1 CRGLEQSAK
10 PVRRDRDVVVDQR
23 HEFRARIECAAHRL
37 VVRTRVAG
45 VLRQPEVL
53 DFRELPREQRPRS
66 VAGGV
71 VHHHQVHAG
80 ARILSAQ
87 RREAFGQE
95 VRAVPGEHHGVHL
108 RALRCYTLGSLARG
122 GNQRRSSRRRAHRSR
137 ALHRRPARR
146 ARRHEA
152 RRSARAPALPS
163 RRAHPRASD
172 RPEAAPV
179 RVLPRRCRPRRG
191 ALARA
196 AHRVP
201 RDQPRRAS
209 LSRPRGVDGP
219 RSLDRVVPADA
230 GAGAGP
236 ALREEAAIGAPRRAR
251 DRPHRGHRPGSRRA
265 SRRPARTRPRHPPR
279 RRCAIQPGASAAG
292 RVRALRGRRRSAKG
306 AGDASLGAAGGSGA
320 EDRRSRAWLR
330 QRRRAAR
337 PVSRRG
343 GFRPALTVRGLRPS
357 PAGGDGLWSA
367 VHRQRRSRAGRG
379 FRWRGPPFSPGRPG
393 RVAAPARAG
402 APRSAAAG
410 RSVAQ
415 GHRAR
420 ARLPLGTVRGATCRG
435 LSGGGA
441 VRVALVHDWLTGLR
455 GGERVLEQLCL
466 LYPAADI
473 FTLVYMPG
481 TCGEIIERH
490 RIRTSFLDRLPKR
503 AYRHYLPLFPLA
515 IESLDLDGYDLVV
528 STSHAVAKG
537 CRPAKGAVHVA
548 YIHTPMRYVWDQF
561 EWYFG
566 AGRAA
571 PLTRLAAGALAPMLR
586 SWDVR
591 STARAHALV
600 ANSRFVAGRIRRYW
614 SGEAWSARRGARCAS
629 SAPFRRR
636 TCRGS
641 TRAPGSSS
649 CRGKKIS
656 VSPRWNRRRPD
667 GPCSPLPAAAP
678 WRPWWAER
686 PVSSSRSP
694 RS

>member
-1 CRGLEQSAK
+1 
-10 PVRRDRDVVVDQR
+10 
-23 HEFRARIECAAHRL
+23 
-37 VVRTRVAG
+37 
-45 VLRQPEVL
+45 
-53 DFRELPREQRPRS
+53 
-66 VAGGV
+66 
-71 VHHHQVHAG
+71 
-80 ARILSAQ
+80 
-87 RREAFGQE
+87 
-95 VRAVPGEHHGVHL
+95 
-108 RALRCYTLGSLARG
+108 YTLGSRARG
-122 GNQRRSSRRRAHRSR
+122 GNQRRSARRRAQRGG
-137 ALHRRPARR
+137 ALHCGPARL

-152 RRSARAPALPS
+152 GRSARAPAVPS
-163 RRAHPRASD
+163 RRSHPRAAEG
-172 RPEAAPV
+172 PETAPV
-179 RVLPRRCRPRRG
+179 RVLPRRCRTRRG

-201 RDQPRRAS
+201 RDQPRCSS
-209 LSRPRGVDGP
+209 LSRAGGVDGA
-219 RSLDRVVPADA
+219 RSVDRAVPADA
-230 GAGAGP
+230 GAGAGAP
-236 ALREEAAIGAPRRAR
+236 LRQEAAIGALRRAR

-265 SRRPARTRPRHPPR
+265 SRRPARAGPRHPPR

-292 RVRALRGRRRSAKG
+292 PVRALRRRRRSAQR
-306 AGDASLGAAGGSGA
+306 ARDATLGAAGGSRA
-320 EDRRSRAWLR
+320 EGSGSRTR
-330 QRRRAAR
+330 VCERRRAAR
-337 PVSRRG
+337 ALSSRG
-343 GFRPALTVRGLRPS
+343 GHGPAFALRRLRLS
-357 PAGGDGLWSA
+357 PGGGDGLRDA
-367 VHRQRRSRAGRG
+367 VHRQRRSGARRG
-379 FRWRGPPFSPGRPG
+379 LRRCGPALSQGRPG
-393 RVAAPARAG
+393 RAAAA
-402 APRSAAAG
+402 AAAG
-410 RSVAQ
+410 PRRCVAARRSVAQ
-415 GHRAR
+415 GHRTR
-420 ARLPLGTVRGATCRG
+420 PRVPLGTVRGATCRG

-481 TCGEIIERH
+481 TCGEFIERH

-614 SGEAWSARRGARCAS
+614 NREADAVVYPPVDPSR
-629 SAPFRRR
+629 F
-636 TCRGS
+636 
-641 TRAPGSSS
+641 
-649 CRGKKIS
+649 
-656 VSPRWNRRRPD
+656 V
-667 GPCSPLPAAAP
+667 PA
-678 WRPWWAER
+678 
-686 PVSSSRSP
+686 
-694 RS
+694 